1 MRPGDVID
9 GRFVIE
15 RMAGS
20 GGMGSVFQAHDRL
33 SSGPV
38 AIKVLHD
45 QEPRDIARFER
56 EARVLAGLDHPGIVR
71 YVTHGV
77 TSAGEPFLAMEWL
90 AGEDLGARLL
100 RGRLTVSESVSAIR
114 AVAEALATAH
124 ARGVVHRDIKPSNV
138 FLVDG
143 ALEHVKLLDFGLA
156 RMGLSP
162 RFTRTGVVL
171 GTPSYM
177 APEQARGAPSLDAR
191 VDVFALGAVL
201 FECLAGRPAFAGEH
215 VMAILA
221 KVLLEEPP
229 LLRDL
234 RPEVPVRLEALVACM
249 LAKDPADRL
258 ADAGEV
264 AEALAHLDTGKAW
277 SWMADAPPAEA
288 LTRSEQRLLGI
299 VAVGPPSEEAAAMGE
314 TLAASYTSARR
325 KALESAA
332 APFGARI
339 EWLADGSMLLV
350 FMNAASASDAA
361 ARAARCALSLR
372 LRAPDTPIAVATGLG
387 ELEEKLPVGQVLDRA
402 AAFLR
407 TAGRRVLVDEVT
419 QGLLDVRF
427 VVVRGPDGFELH
439 REEAISEAAR
449 TLLGK
454 PSPFVGRGREV
465 RALLDLLDEAVG
477 ERVARVA
484 LVTGPPGIG
493 KSRLRQEFVRA
504 VGQRQGAVDVWVG
517 RGDAMSKGS
526 AFSLVGSALRYAA
539 AIAGHEPIEARRRK
553 LTERIARHVAEPE
566 VRSVAAFLGEMTGT
580 PFPDAESAKLRA
592 ARRDARLMADQIQ
605 AAWRQFMAAECGA
618 HPVLL
623 VLEDLHWG
631 DLPSVKLVD
640 AALRD
645 LAGRPLVV
653 AAFGRPEVHDVFPRV
668 WAERGVTEIRLGELT
683 PRAAEELAR
692 SALGDAADPRTIAQ
706 IVKRAAGHPFFL
718 EELIRAVAED
728 RAEQLPETVLA
739 MVEARLAALPADARR
754 VLRAASVFGDVFW
767 CGGVEHLLGRGAEAR
782 SVHDWLDMLV
792 TREVLQQSET
802 SQFPGEEQSSFR
814 HSLLREGAYAMLT
827 ESDRALGHR
836 LAGEWLVQWGEGDA
850 LRLAEH
856 FERGRSPERAAEWY
870 LAAARQML
878 QAKDLRG
885 AIACAERGLDCGAS
899 GELRAWLLFVRCEA
913 YGWRGGWVSVGMGM
927 EEILRL
933 TTPRTPLWTT
943 AMAWKLASAHA
954 LEASNVRRDDVLSL
968 VDLEPDPESLRQIM
982 NALGLAWETLIQ
994 QGVRD
999 LAQLC
1004 AARMEQLSSSIAAHD
1019 PAVWGRLY
1027 EARSVMRYFEGD
1039 RWGTLEAARA
1049 AVASYEEVGERQHM
1063 AWARL
1068 FVAVGYLCLGAYARA
1083 VQEVRDVLQGDE
1095 EATTYAV
1102 WGRWVWACALAEQ
1115 GALDDARALLRS
1127 VLDSEYAPS
1136 NQYLLG
1142 IVRAAQASVLL
1153 RSGDLDAAEREARAA
1168 SELLPGTTPW
1178 RVQAMMNLARVL
1190 LQQGRADEALVA
1202 IQEAAAL
1209 RDASGLSGPFEFFVC
1224 LTHVEALHATG
1235 AHARA
1240 RTMLF
1245 ETRDLLLSRAAT
1257 IEDPEL
1263 RRSFVENVPENAR
1276 ILALAAAWEQAAA

>member
-33 SSGPV
+33 VSGPV

-45 QEPRDIARFER
+45 HEPSDVARFDR

-100 RGRLTVSESVSAIR
+100 RGRLTVAESVAAIG
-114 AVAEALATAH
+114 AAAEALATAH
-124 ARGVVHRDIKPSNV
+124 ARGIVHRDIKPSNV
-138 FLVDG
+138 FLVEG
-143 ALEHVKLLDFGLA
+143 ALDRVKLLDFGLA
-156 RMGLSP
+156 RMRLSP

-177 APEQARGAPSLDAR
+177 APEQAYGAPSLDAR

-201 FECLAGRPAFAGEH
+201 FECLTGRPAFAGNH
-215 VMAILA
+215 VMSILA

-234 RPEVPVRLEALVACM
+234 RPEVPASLEALVACM
-249 LAKDPADRL
+249 LAKEPADRPV
-258 ADAGEV
+258 DAGEV
-264 AEALAHLDTGKAW
+264 ADALAHLDTGKAY
-277 SWMADAPPAEA
+277 SWLSDAPPAEA

-299 VAVGPPSEEAAAMGE
+299 VAVGPPSEDTAAMDE

-339 EWLADGSMLLV
+339 EWLVDGSMLLV
-350 FMNAASASDAA
+350 FTNAASAADAA
-361 ARAARCALSLR
+361 ARAARCALELR
-372 LRAPDTPIAVATGLG
+372 LRTPDTPIAVATGLG

-402 AAFLR
+402 AMFLR

-419 QGLLDVRF
+419 QSLLDMRF
-427 VVVRGPDGFELH
+427 VVVRVPDGLEL
-439 REEAISEAAR
+439 RSEEAIGEAAR

-454 PSPFVGRGREV
+454 PSPFVGRGREL
-465 RALLDLLDEAVG
+465 RAFLDLLDEAVG

-493 KSRLRQEFVRA
+493 KSRLRKELVRA
-504 VGQRQGAVDVWVG
+504 VGQRQERVDVWIG

-526 AFSLVGSALRYAA
+526 AFSLAGSALRYAA
-539 AIAGHEPIEARRRK
+539 AIAGHEPIEERRRK
-553 LTERIARHVAEPE
+553 LTERVARHVAEPE
-566 VRSVAAFLGEMTGT
+566 VRDVAGFFGEMTGT

-592 ARRDARLMADQIQ
+592 ARLDARLMANQID
-605 AAWRQFMAAECGA
+605 AAWRRFMAAECGA

-645 LAGRPLVV
+645 LAGKPLLV
-653 AAFGRPEVHDVFPRV
+653 AAFGRPEVHDIFPKVWFKRV
-668 WAERGVTEIRLGELT
+668 LSEIRLGELT
-683 PRAAEELAR
+683 PRAAEKLVR

-706 IVKRAAGHPFFL
+706 IVTRAAGHPFFL
-718 EELIRAVAED
+718 EELIRAVAEG

-739 MVEARLAALPADARR
+739 MVEARLAALPSDARR
-754 VLRAASVFGDVFW
+754 VLRAASVFGEVFW
-767 CGGVEHLLGRGAEAR
+767 CGGVAHLLGGGDEALR
-782 SVHDWLDMLV
+782 AHDRLEMLAA
-792 TREVLQQSET
+792 REVLQRSEA
-802 SQFPGEEQSSFR
+802 SRFPGEEQYSFR

-827 ESDRALGHR
+827 EPDRTLGHR
-836 LAGEWLVQWGEGDA
+836 LAGEWLVQGGEEDA

-856 FERGRSPERAAEWY
+856 FERGKSPERAATWY

-878 QAKDLRG
+878 QGADLRA
-885 AIACAERGLDCGAS
+885 AIACAERGLGCGAS
-899 GELRAWLLFVRCEA
+899 GKLRASLLFVLGEA
-913 YGWRGGWVSVGMGM
+913 YGWRGDWASVATAMA
-927 EEILRL
+927 EILGL
-933 TTPRTPLWTT
+933 ATPRTTLWIT
-943 AMAWKLASAHA
+943 AMAWKLASTTA
-954 LEASNVRRDDVLSL
+954 LGTRTVRREDVLSL
-968 VDLEPDPESLRQIM
+968 VDLDPGPEGVRQLVH
-982 NALGLAWETLIQ
+982 ALGLAWEALLQ
-994 QGVRD
+994 QGRRD

-1004 AARMEQLSSSIAAHD
+1004 AARMEQLGSPISADD
-1019 PAVWGRLY
+1019 PAVRGGLHV
-1027 EARSVMRYFEGD
+1027 ARSETLYVEGD
-1039 RWGTLEAARA
+1039 PWGSLLAARV
-1049 AVASYEEVGERQHM
+1049 AVASYEEAGERQHM
-1063 AWARL
+1063 PWARL
-1068 FVAVGYLCLGAYARA
+1068 IVAACYLSLGAYGRA
-1083 VQEVRDVLQGDE
+1083 DQEARDVLE
-1095 EATTYAV
+1095 EGAEAATYAI
-1102 WGRWVWACALAEQ
+1102 WGKWLYACVLAGR

-1127 VLDSEYAPS
+1127 ILRSAYTPS
-1136 NQYLLG
+1136 YQYLMG
-1142 IVRAAQASVLL
+1142 IVHATLASVLL
-1153 RSGDLDAAEREARAA
+1153 RFGDLGEAEREARAA
-1168 SELLPGTTPW
+1168 AEILTGTTPW
-1178 RVQAMMNLARVL
+1178 RAAAAAGLAAVL
-1190 LQQGRADEALVA
+1190 LQQQRADEALRIAEDAVA
-1202 IQEAAAL
+1202 QLDAGGGGGPHDMFL
-1209 RDASGLSGPFEFFVC
+1209 RLIHA
-1224 LTHVEALHATG
+1224 EALHATG
-1235 AHARA
+1235 DHARA
-1240 RTMLF
+1240 RTVLF
-1245 ETRDLLLSRAAT
+1245 EARGVLLSRAAK

-1263 RRSFVENVPENAR
+1263 RRSFLENVPENACL
-1276 ILALAAAWEQAAA
+1276 LALSAAWEQAAA